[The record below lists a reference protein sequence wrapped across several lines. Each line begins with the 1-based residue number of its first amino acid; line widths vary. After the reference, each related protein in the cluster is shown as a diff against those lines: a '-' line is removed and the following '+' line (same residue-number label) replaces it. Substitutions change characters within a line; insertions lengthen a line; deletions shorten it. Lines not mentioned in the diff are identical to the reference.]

1 MPGGGSARSPGDGPA
16 AGPRPAQAAATSGKS
31 MSTDLGSTGS
41 GCEGGPHSVQIAI
54 PYGNCVQ
61 RFPKGA
67 RRGRQGGAKDPLP
80 PPCRRSP
87 GADHCDETERPCTVW
102 GVVKVKFTGLTQ
114 NSQVDPEV

>member
-80 PPCRRSP
+80 PPPAGGALAPTTATRPRGRARS
-87 GADHCDETERPCTVW
+87 
-102 GVVKVKFTGLTQ
+102 GV
-114 NSQVDPEV
+114 S